1 VGATAASVEMF
12 PTTGPQCSG
21 LPSGPLLSAAVG
33 SRDATQVSAW
43 FASTVKTLNE
53 CQLRLLQRIVEGGY
67 RAVSSDATTIYAL
80 RRRRLVS
87 TETAYAYATVQATE
101 AGRALVEHQR
111 SIPVTPGTDA
121 LGSDSAGV
129 MDVAPSPAAL
139 VELLTRSADHR
150 LVVSD
155 PNSETRAAWRRL
167 LYATRREQTA
177 GGDVVL
183 RHTGR
188 ARGDLV
194 IWLEPRIEAD
204 VTSTSV
210 ASVEVPDRVRR
221 PHLLISELR
230 HITVGY
236 RGWID
241 THRLPDVAHVR
252 ISPASKQRAIR
263 ILHALALEA
272 QRRGHT
278 VESTSSDNCPGG
290 FGINIDGHVHELTI
304 VEHYRRIPH
313 VLTAREQA
321 VRDRGGFDWAPRWDH
336 EATGRLVLR
345 HGHGTYASPLAGDR
359 ARWKVEVRLG
369 HVMDQLEQLS
379 IVAAQRRLAQVER
392 QQREAAR
399 RELKQQ
405 ATEDAWLLR
414 ERVRRLDAQIEQ
426 WEHATRIRRFVEAAR
441 PCAETDESSHDWLD
455 WANSFA
461 DSIDPIIAGLVSSA
475 WTPMPSQRPVGRGRA

>member
-1 VGATAASVEMF
+1 
-12 PTTGPQCSG
+12 
-21 LPSGPLLSAAVG
+21 
-33 SRDATQVSAW
+33 
-43 FASTVKTLNE
+43 VKTLNE

-87 TETAYAYATVQATE
+87 AETAYAYATVQATE

-111 SIPVTPGTDA
+111 STPVTPGTDA
-121 LGSDSAGV
+121 LGSDTSRV

-167 LYATRREQTA
+167 LHAARREHTA
-177 GGDVVL
+177 GRDVLL

-188 ARGDLV
+188 ASGDLV

-204 VTSTSV
+204 ITATSV
-210 ASVEVPDRVRR
+210 ATVEVPDRVRR
-221 PHLLISELR
+221 PHPLIAELR

-252 ISPASKQRAIR
+252 ISPASKQRTIR
-263 ILHALALEA
+263 ILHALALET

-278 VESTSSDNCPGG
+278 VESTSSDHCPGG

-321 VRDRGGFDWAPRWDH
+321 ARDRGGFDWAPRWDH

-359 ARWKVEVRLG
+359 VRWKLEDRLG

-379 IVAAQRRLAQVER
+379 VVAEQRRFVQVER

-399 RELKQQ
+399 RELQRQ
-405 ATEDAWLLR
+405 AAEDAWLLR
-414 ERVRRLDAQIEQ
+414 ERVRRLDDQIER
-426 WEHATRIRRFVEAAR
+426 WEHAMRIRQFVDAAR
-441 PCAETDESSHDWLD
+441 LSGDVDESTHEWLN
-455 WANSFA
+455 WANSHA
-461 DSIDPIIAGLVSSA
+461 DSIDPIIAGRIPTA
-475 WTPMPSQRPVGRGRA
+475 W